1 MMARLSSFCGGGTP
15 GRPGDKVKGIAP
27 RLPRPPKPP
36 TSPAPP
42 HIVGQ
47 EKPISRD
54 DQTGEDRDG
63 DSQPDHPQ
71 G

>member
-1 MMARLSSFCGGGTP
+1 MARLSSICGGGTPGRP

-36 TSPAPP
+36 TRLKPP

-47 EKPISRD
+47 KKPISRD
-54 DQTGEDRDG
+54 DEPGEDRDG
-63 DSQPDHPQ
+63 DS
-71 G
+71 